1 MIRTPVCDILDIQ
14 YPIALGGMAWIGT
27 AEFAA
32 AVSNAGG
39 LGLIGSATMP
49 KEELREEIQKIR
61 TLTDKS
67 FGVNLV
73 PLDHDHSKL
82 LARVEACCEENVP
95 VVSTAFSDPKKPIVT
110 LLRDNGIT
118 VMGVVPSV
126 RLGLRMEDEGANII
140 ISSGCEAGGH
150 VGKISTLPMVPQ
162 MVDAVNVPVIAAG
175 GIADA
180 RGFVAALALG
190 AQGVSMG
197 TRFLATKECPVHE
210 KVKEKLLSSNDES
223 TTVTGKISGTT
234 MRVLKNRLTEE
245 WFAREEAGATAEEM
259 ANFGLGKYRDG
270 LFEGNTDFGSLPAS
284 QSCALFK
291 EIITVKELL
300 ESIIQG
306 AVEIYRQMGVHFPAE
321 AKQNTSS

>member
-1 MIRTPVCDILDIQ
+1 MIRTPVCDLLDIQ
-14 YPIALGGMAWIGT
+14 YPIVMGGMAWIGT

-39 LGLIGSATMP
+39 MGMIGSATMP
-49 KEELREEIQKIR
+49 KEELRQEIQKIR
-61 TLTDKS
+61 TLTDKT

-73 PLDHDHSKL
+73 PLDHDHSRL
-82 LARVEACCEENVP
+82 RARVEACCEEEVP
-95 VVSTAFSDPKKPIVT
+95 VVSTAFSDPKRPIVT
-110 LLRDNGIT
+110 LLRDNGVK

-126 RLGLRMEDEGANII
+126 RLGRRMEDEGANVII
-140 ISSGCEAGGH
+140 ASGCEAGGH

-162 MVDAVNVPVIAAG
+162 MVDSVNVPVLAAG

-190 AQGVSMG
+190 AQGVSLG
-197 TRFLATKECPVHE
+197 TRFLATVECPVHDS
-210 KVKEKLLSSNDES
+210 VKEKLIAADDES

-259 ANFGLGKYRDG
+259 ANFGLGKYRSG
-270 LFEGNTDFGSLPAS
+270 LFDGDIDFGSLPAS
-284 QSCALFK
+284 QSCALLK
-291 EIITVKELL
+291 EVMTVKEVIDT
-300 ESIIQG
+300 IIDEAIQ
-306 AVEIYRQMGVHFPAE
+306 IYRSMSAYIPVSTE
-321 AKQNTSS
+321 A